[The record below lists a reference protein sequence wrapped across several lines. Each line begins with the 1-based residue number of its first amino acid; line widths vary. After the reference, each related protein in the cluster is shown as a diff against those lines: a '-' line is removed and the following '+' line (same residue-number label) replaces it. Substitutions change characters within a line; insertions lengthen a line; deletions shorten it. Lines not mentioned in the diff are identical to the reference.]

1 MACCCSNFISEET
14 AAEEGGVVKKNFEGW
29 RVDAGGKNI
38 CSRDVSHHCS
48 DEKVGLMGGSDDL
61 SGCGLGSARAKIEA
75 ARPNA
80 VAFKSHQTRN

>member
-1 MACCCSNFISEET
+1 MACCVSNFISEET

-48 DEKVGLMGGSDDL
+48 DEKVRDLGGSDDL
-61 SGCGLGSARAKIEA
+61 SGCEVRRRKSKDRSGQAKCGGL
-75 ARPNA
+75 
-80 VAFKSHQTRN
+80 